1 MDDQD
6 ESATTGTR
14 PKTKSGISLKLK
26 RCDKGKEAKMSDTST
41 SIEEKKAEMKSRVL
55 QICSI
60 QEKAASIQEMRKV
73 SNTLTNIQEKIK
85 ETRDIQKTIENAR
98 KTLAEMPANVE
109 RKDLTADG
117 FPTVRNVNERT
128 LDAAVDASA
137 KGHMERASELAKQAI
152 ARLTPDRMLAYLH
165 RMERQKARLE
175 QRFPLIAIFK

>member
-6 ESATTGTR
+6 ESATTGAR

-26 RCDKGKEAKMSDTST
+26 RCDQGKEAKTSDN
-41 SIEEKKAEMKSRVL
+41 IEEKKAEMKARVL

-85 ETRDIQKTIENAR
+85 ETRDIQETIEKAR

-128 LDAAVDASA
+128 LDAAVDAKA
-137 KGHMERASELAKQAI
+137 KGHMDRASELAKQAI

-165 RMERQKARLE
+165 HMERQKARLE
-175 QRFPLIAIFK
+175 QRFSLIGILK

>member
-1 MDDQD
+1 MDDKD

-26 RCDKGKEAKMSDTST
+26 RCDQG
-41 SIEEKKAEMKSRVL
+41 
-55 QICSI
+55 
-60 QEKAASIQEMRKV
+60 KAASIQEMRKV

-85 ETRDIQKTIENAR
+85 ETRDIQETIENAR

-117 FPTVRNVNERT
+117 FPTVRNVNERS
-128 LDAAVDASA
+128 LDAAVDATA
-137 KGHMERASELAKQAI
+137 KGHMDRASELARQAI

-165 RMERQKARLE
+165 HMERQKARFFE
-175 QRFPLIAIFK
+175 EGPRPRFM

>member
-1 MDDQD
+1 MED

-14 PKTKSGISLKLK
+14 PKTKSGIALKLK
-26 RCDKGKEAKMSDTST
+26 RCDQGKAAKMSDTST

-60 QEKAASIQEMRKV
+60 QEKAASIQETAAKMT
-73 SNTLTNIQEKIK
+73 NTLTNIQEKIK
-85 ETRDIQKTIENAR
+85 ETRNIQQTIENAR

-117 FPTVRNVNERT
+117 FPTVRNVNERIM
-128 LDAAVDASA
+128 DAAVDASA
-137 KGHMERASELAKQAI
+137 KGHMERASELAAQAI
-152 ARLTPDRMLAYLH
+152 ARLTPDRMQAYLH

-175 QRFPLIAIFK
+175 QRLPLTGIFK